1 MSSLTLN
8 EALATL
14 NLSRQD
20 EAYLQMSATYP
31 IERSLVYWAMCAD
44 GDRVKCYR
52 VDDDGGVSKIRGVL
66 GCVTSDDFEIGG
78 YTIDTKYQTLLASSY
93 VYVGVSRAVMPGGEF
108 GIYEVAE
115 YIIILPY

>member
-14 NLSRQD
+14 NLSDQD
-20 EAYLQMSATYP
+20 KAYLSATYP
-31 IERSLVYWAMCAD
+31 TERGLGYWAAYAD
-44 GDRVKCYR
+44 GDNVRCFR
-52 VDDDGGVSKIRGVL
+52 VDNDGGVSKIRGVL
-66 GCVTSDDFEIGG
+66 GYVTSEDFEVGG
-78 YTIDTKYQTLLASSY
+78 YTIDTDYQTILASSY
-93 VYVGVSRAVMPGGEF
+93 VYVGVSRVVMPGGEF